1 MGSDDPLSYPA
12 DGEGPVRE
20 VAVEAFEIGAT
31 TVTVTQFGE
40 FVDATGY
47 ITDAERFGDSL
58 VFAGLL
64 PADAPPTRAVAA
76 TPWWRVVP
84 GACWRNPEGP
94 GSGVTSRARHPVTHV
109 SQRDA
114 VAYAR
119 WAGARLPT
127 ETEWEYAARGGLVQ
141 QPYPWGDQREP
152 GGEIRMKIFEGE
164 FPRRPSAPV
173 GTVPADSFQPNGF
186 GLFAT
191 TGNVWEWTASAFSR
205 TDPRPVLRGG
215 SFLCHDSYCRRYRTS
230 ARIANTPDSSLSHT
244 GFRIAGP

>member
-127 ETEWEYAARGGLVQ
+127 ETEWEYAARGGPPQ
-141 QPYPWGDQREP
+141 QP
-152 GGEIRMKIFEGE
+152 
-164 FPRRPSAPV
+164 
-173 GTVPADSFQPNGF
+173 
-186 GLFAT
+186 
-191 TGNVWEWTASAFSR
+191 
-205 TDPRPVLRGG
+205 
-215 SFLCHDSYCRRYRTS
+215 
-230 ARIANTPDSSLSHT
+230 
-244 GFRIAGP
+244 